1 MERGLVNGKEVPI
14 ESVDSLASEYMSSVH
29 AKQEQLI
36 ESQLD
41 THFRDDCQWV
51 CYFHEILKFL
61 FLFTLNRFY
70 YFLVSPFL
78 RTYLKTV

>member
-14 ESVDSLASEYMSSVH
+14 ESMDSLASEYMSSVH

-41 THFRDDCQWV
+41 THFRDDC
-51 CYFHEILKFL
+51 
-61 FLFTLNRFY
+61 
-70 YFLVSPFL
+70 
-78 RTYLKTV
+78 